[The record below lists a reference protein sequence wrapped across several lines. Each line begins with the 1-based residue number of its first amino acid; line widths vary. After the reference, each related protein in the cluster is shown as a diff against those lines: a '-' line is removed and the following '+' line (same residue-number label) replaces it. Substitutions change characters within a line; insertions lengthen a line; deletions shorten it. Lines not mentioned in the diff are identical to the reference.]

1 MDTNMNMEMMDEE
14 EIDLLQLCF
23 LCLRKW
29 KTIFLVGV
37 VCALILGGYKGAKEL
52 SKMGSA
58 VAVEAEETAEE
69 KVTQYDAT
77 LASYK
82 TQLELLNE
90 TFEKNRDYEQ
100 ESIIMNMNPND
111 YYSGSST
118 YYINT
123 DYKIMPDKAYQD
135 VDYSEDIA
143 QAYHAYLSSSD
154 CLSYVQ
160 SKLSEK
166 LPVKYL
172 SELIRVSGTGR
183 VLTIKVVGDTKERTS
198 EILNALGEAVEA
210 YKKEV
215 DTKIHEHKLD
225 LMEYSE
231 AENIPSS
238 GSINE
243 GVYNNVSQTQIQIN
257 NSQNNLSDRNYVA
270 DVQRQFSDNQANLT
284 NQIATLYDRY
294 TALSDKKESAEGGSG
309 VTRSQVL
316 KSGIKFGIIGMIL
329 GIFLSAGFIIFKAI
343 LEDKIL
349 NSGEIP
355 SLFGL
360 RVLGDYKSGA
370 GANAF
375 DKMLYKL
382 SYGDALSDKEKFYE
396 VAAANVKTFVAAFKD
411 EDISEIA
418 LVGKINPEVLKTI
431 SKSINDLIGDETVKA
446 AGDVIADATAITA
459 IKDVKYTL
467 IAVDRNTPKKDLR
480 TQLEKLKG
488 LKKSVA
494 GILLFD

>member
-29 KTIFLVGV
+29 KTILFVGV

-143 QAYHAYLSSSD
+143 QAYHSYLSSSD

-166 LPVKYL
+166 IPVKYL

-198 EILNALGEAVEA
+198 EIL
-210 YKKEV
+210 
-215 DTKIHEHKLD
+215 
-225 LMEYSE
+225 
-231 AENIPSS
+231 
-238 GSINE
+238 
-243 GVYNNVSQTQIQIN
+243 
-257 NSQNNLSDRNYVA
+257 
-270 DVQRQFSDNQANLT
+270 
-284 NQIATLYDRY
+284 
-294 TALSDKKESAEGGSG
+294 TAMGGS
-309 VTRSQVL
+309 
-316 KSGIKFGIIGMIL
+316 
-329 GIFLSAGFIIFKAI
+329 
-343 LEDKIL
+343 D
-349 NSGEIP
+349 
-355 SLFGL
+355 
-360 RVLGDYKSGA
+360 
-370 GANAF
+370 
-375 DKMLYKL
+375 
-382 SYGDALSDKEKFYE
+382 
-396 VAAANVKTFVAAFKD
+396 
-411 EDISEIA
+411 
-418 LVGKINPEVLKTI
+418 
-431 SKSINDLIGDETVKA
+431 
-446 AGDVIADATAITA
+446 
-459 IKDVKYTL
+459 
-467 IAVDRNTPKKDLR
+467 
-480 TQLEKLKG
+480 
-488 LKKSVA
+488 
-494 GILLFD
+494 